1 MATPTDPKKP
11 SPSMN
16 AAALY
21 REEIFTDRRV
31 GTIQRLTPVTP
42 TGETDSARPVLY
54 VGQAQL
60 MTTVGPLPISF
71 EIDAK
76 DLKEATEKFGDAAKV
91 AVERTMKELQ
101 EMRRE
106 AASSIV
112 IPQGGAGGLGPGGFG
127 PGGLPGGGK
136 IQVP

>member
-1 MATPTDPKKP
+1 MPTPTDEKKP

-16 AAALY
+16 VSALY
-21 REEIFTDRRV
+21 REETITDRRV

-42 TGETDSARPVLY
+42 QGDTDSARKVLY

-60 MTTVGPLPISF
+60 MTTMGPLPISF
-71 EIDAK
+71 EIDAQS
-76 DLKEATEKFGDAAKV
+76 LKEAVEKFGDAAKV
-91 AVERTMKELQ
+91 AVDRTMKELQ

-106 AASSIV
+106 AASSLV

-136 IQVP
+136 IQIP